1 MFQWHGTYRQKDRI
15 YHEDVYFG
23 RGKAIDEATADE
35 FEQVG
40 ERWRQEFSSNERS
53 SNKHKF
59 EFEKCIYSLT
69 KPYLI

>member
-40 ERWRQEFSSNERS
+40 ERWRQELSSNE
-53 SNKHKF
+53 HKF

-69 KPYLI
+69 NLTSPNHSI